1 MEATWLSVRFQANY
15 SLLHVETYKTLHLSL
30 ILMDL
35 LLEPTILEPTILE
48 PTILKPTILEP
59 TILEPTILEPTILEP
74 TILEPTI
81 LEPTINEQPG
91 EFSCSRPQTNTTW
104 VMVGKPPHIV
114 GEIRK

>member
-35 LLEPTILEPTILE
+35 L
-48 PTILKPTILEP
+48 LEP

>member
-35 LLEPTILEPTILE
+35 LLE
-48 PTILKPTILEP
+48 PTILEP

>member
-35 LLEPTILEPTILE
+35 LLEPTILEPTI
-48 PTILKPTILEP
+48 
-59 TILEPTILEPTILEP
+59 
-74 TILEPTI
+74 
-81 LEPTINEQPG
+81 NEQPG
-91 EFSCSRPQTNTTW
+91 EFSCSRPLTNTTW